1 MKLLINPTKQEFC
14 FVIPKM
20 DPTEGTQKV
29 RGFSRGHHMNN
40 SVRLGI
46 RKENDYIVFSNYSH
60 INKETINVRIAG
72 QWKEGRIAHA
82 VLTFEKD
89 KTTVSVGYVGCLKYR
104 ADVNFKQ
111 MKTCSIGY
119 VLNPYAE
126 EDEPSNRE
134 IDFPITFLPL
144 IYTKLKQQQNV
155 GID

>member
-1 MKLLINPTKQEFC
+1 MH
-14 FVIPKM
+14 
-20 DPTEGTQKV
+20 PTEGTQKV
-29 RGFSRGHHMNN
+29 KGISIGYHMNN

-60 INKETINVRIAG
+60 IKKEIINVRIAG

-104 ADVNFKQ
+104 ADVNFEQ

-126 EDEPSNRE
+126 EDEPSNRK

-144 IYTKLKQQQNV
+144 IYTNLKQQQNV